1 MLFLQ
6 STLALFSLIR
16 QFFCKFTINKLF
28 IFYEC
33 LENLISN
40 VWMYMEDQQ
49 YFIEICWKIHLL
61 WKVTGNGKYFPKWQ
75 SYANKLQTKSVNLA
89 WIVTGNLYYNII
101 DKTFRVLQKVKSY
114 IYGWFQYVFIGT
126 NTHLSIIIPKND
138 YFLKK
143 YEIKCI
149 STRPLCYVLSVTSF

>member
-1 MLFLQ
+1 MFRKSHLKCLDVYGRSAILYWDMLKGSF
-6 STLALFSLIR
+6 TLKSDRQWQIFS
-16 QFFCKFTINKLF
+16 KV
-28 IFYEC
+28 
-33 LENLISN
+33 SN
-40 VWMYMEDQQ
+40 
-49 YFIEICWKIHLL
+49 H
-61 WKVTGNGKYFPKWQ
+61 
-75 SYANKLQTKSVNLA
+75 KLQTKSVNLA